1 MSDINQN
8 FFDEKYNKM
17 TDENLLQEITQNQNN
32 IALDCLIDRYIF
44 LVLNF

>member
-32 IALDCLIDRYIF
+32 IALDCLID
-44 LVLNF
+44 

>member
-17 TDENLLQEITQNQNN
+17 TDRKFTTRNN
-32 IALDCLIDRYIF
+32 TKSK
-44 LVLNF
+44 

>member
-32 IALDCLIDRYIF
+32 IALDCLIDRYKDM
-44 LVLNF
+44 VGES

>member
-32 IALDCLIDRYIF
+32 IALDCLIES
-44 LVLNF
+44 

>member
-17 TDENLLQEITQNQNN
+17 TDENLLQEITQNK
-32 IALDCLIDRYIF
+32 II
-44 LVLNF
+44 